1 MAMAM
6 AGAPV
11 DGRRMLTLH
20 AVSPHSSAD
29 FWASWKPLGVVRVLV
44 FLVGLGMSA
53 AAVADDAR
61 QLAEAVYGRAA
72 GADLTTLSR
81 MELIEKGRAP
91 RVRELVAYRAKRPG
105 GETAHLIRFTEPTD
119 VAGTGL
125 LSIDKADGSN
135 EQWLYLPALDRVR
148 RIAGD
153 RKGGRFVGSELY
165 YEDLQDRQPS
175 RDRHRL
181 LGKDVVDGVPCD
193 VLESVALERADSV
206 YRRRVSCVD
215 RATALA
221 LRVDYYELDDA
232 APSKRWLLV
241 AKKKHKAYWTVT
253 DSRMIDLASGRE
265 TRMVVEEALYDRK
278 LPAKL
283 FTPQALADENLEAE
297 YRP

>member
-1 MAMAM
+1 M

-11 DGRRMLTLH
+11 DGRRMLTSH
-20 AVSPHSSAD
+20 AVSPHSSPEL
-29 FWASWKPLGVVRVLV
+29 WASWKPLGVVRVLV
-44 FLVGLGMSA
+44 FLAGLGISA
-53 AAVADDAR
+53 AAVADEAR

-91 RVRELVAYRAKRPG
+91 RVRELVAYRVKRPG

-181 LGKDVVDGVPCD
+181 LGKDAVDGVPCD

>member
-1 MAMAM
+1 MAM

>member
-1 MAMAM
+1 LPARPNPLEKLRVSFILA
-6 AGAPV
+6 
-11 DGRRMLTLH
+11 
-20 AVSPHSSAD
+20 AVFIS
-29 FWASWKPLGVVRVLV
+29 
-44 FLVGLGMSA
+44 SA
-53 AAVADDAR
+53 AAADDGKE
-61 QLAEAVYGRAA
+61 LAQAVYGRAA
-72 GADLTTLSR
+72 GADLTTVSR
-81 MELIEKGRAP
+81 MELLEKGRAP
-91 RVRELVAYRAKRPG
+91 RVRELIAYRAKRTG

-119 VAGTGL
+119 VTGTGL
-125 LSIDKADGSN
+125 LSVDKADGSN

-165 YEDLQDRQPS
+165 YEDLQDRHPS

-181 LGKDVVDGVPCD
+181 LGKDTVEGVPCEL
-193 VLESVALERADSV
+193 LESVPLDKADSV
-206 YRRRVSCVD
+206 YRKRVSCID
-215 RATALA
+215 RTTALA

-232 APSKRWLLV
+232 TPSKRWLLV

-283 FTPQALADENLEAE
+283 FTSQTLADENLEAE